1 MAIKFTIR
9 GNQRNDLEDTAELPQ
24 KTLPLWVVAL
34 PLIGLIGLIVF
45 GLILPP
51 LISNTP
57 PLALELVFLL
67 AAFFAV
73 LVLRMGG
80 GPWSRLQNSIVERMQ
95 AAMPA
100 FFILLFIGALIGSWM
115 VCGTIPMLVYWG
127 LQIVDPDYFYVTA
140 FLVPVLFSSLT
151 GTSYGSAATIGVVLI
166 GIGAALGADLGITA
180 GAIIGGAYFGD
191 KLSPLS
197 DTTNLAA
204 IACDVDL
211 YEHIHS
217 MLYTTLPSAVLAGM
231 IFFAVGWGGGDDFSV
246 ADSSQ
251 LENLLQGLTALFN
264 FNVILLLPPLIVLAG
279 SMLKQPSLPT
289 LLLSI
294 VVAILLALVFQTY
307 SLHQVGESLKSGYNL
322 STMSGQGEMAD
333 SVVALVNRGGIYS
346 MSEPLF
352 IAFLVFFFIGTV
364 DSVSAISRVIQS
376 LLRWSDRPLT
386 TALTALFSTG
396 VVNAMTSNQY
406 ATSFIVGDAFRRK
419 FDQVGIDRRVLSRS
433 LEDYGTMIE
442 SLLPWTTTTLFMVA
456 TLGVAWSDYWQWQLL
471 SLINLAVAPLMLVLG
486 IGWFRDRL

>member
-1 MAIKFTIR
+1 MEETEQSVEKM
-9 GNQRNDLEDTAELPQ
+9 
-24 KTLPLWVVAL
+24 LPLWVVTV

-51 LISNTP
+51 LVSQSP
-57 PLALELVFLL
+57 PLALEMVFLL

-73 LVLRMGG
+73 LVLRLAGVA
-80 GPWSRLQNSIVERMQ
+80 WQQLQSSIVERMR

-100 FFILLFIGALIGSWM
+100 FFILLFIGALIGSWI
-115 VCGTIPMLVYWG
+115 VSGTIPMLVFWG
-127 LQIVDPDYFYVTA
+127 LKIVHPDYFYLTA

-166 GIGAALGADLGITA
+166 GIGSALGADLGIAA

-191 KLSPLS
+191 KMSPLS

-211 YEHIHS
+211 YGHIHS
-217 MLYTTLPSAVLAGM
+217 MFYTTLPSAILAGILFYM
-231 IFFAVGWGGGDDFSV
+231 LGFNASSDFAIS
-246 ADSSQ
+246 DSSQ
-251 LENLLQGLTALFN
+251 LDSLLQGLNILFD
-264 FNVILLLPPLIVLAG
+264 FNVLLLLPPLIVLAG
-279 SMLKQPSLPT
+279 SLLKQPSLPT

-294 VVAILLALVFQTY
+294 VIAVILALLFQDY
-307 SLHQVGESLKSGYNL
+307 PLYQVGEALKSGFNVNA
-322 STMSGQGEMAD
+322 MAAH
-333 SVVALVNRGGIYS
+333 SEVSAGVIELVNRGGIYS
-346 MSEPLF
+346 MSEPIF
-352 IAFLVFFFIGTV
+352 IAFLVFFFIGAV
-364 DSVSAISRVIQS
+364 DAVSAIPRVIQS

-396 VVNAMTSNQY
+396 LVNAISSNQY

-456 TLGVAWSDYWQWQLL
+456 TLGVAWSDYWHWQLL
-471 SLINLAVAPLMLVLG
+471 SLINLAVAPLVLVLG
-486 IGWFRDRL
+486 IGWFRR

>member
-1 MAIKFTIR
+1 
-9 GNQRNDLEDTAELPQ
+9 
-24 KTLPLWVVAL
+24 
-34 PLIGLIGLIVF
+34 
-45 GLILPP
+45 
-51 LISNTP
+51 
-57 PLALELVFLL
+57 
-67 AAFFAV
+67 
-73 LVLRMGG
+73 
-80 GPWSRLQNSIVERMQ
+80 
-95 AAMPA
+95 
-100 FFILLFIGALIGSWM
+100 
-115 VCGTIPMLVYWG
+115 MLVYWG

-322 STMSGQGEMAD
+322 SSMSGQGEMAD

-364 DSVSAISRVIQS
+364 DSVSAIPRVIQS

-396 VVNAMTSNQY
+396 AVNAMTSNQY

>member
-1 MAIKFTIR
+1 MDRIYQ
-9 GNQRNDLEDTAELPQ
+9 GNDLEETEQ
-24 KTLPLWVVAL
+24 SVEKMLPLWVITV

-51 LISNTP
+51 LVSQSP
-57 PLALELVFLL
+57 PLALEMVFLM

-73 LVLRMGG
+73 LVLRLAGVA
-80 GPWSRLQNSIVERMQ
+80 WQQLQSSIVERMR

-100 FFILLFIGALIGSWM
+100 FFILLFIGALIGSWI
-115 VCGTIPMLVYWG
+115 VSGTIPMLVYWG
-127 LQIVDPDYFYVTA
+127 LKIVHPDYFYLTA

-166 GIGAALGADLGITA
+166 GIGSALGADLGIAA

-191 KLSPLS
+191 KMSPLS

-211 YEHIHS
+211 YGHIHS
-217 MLYTTLPSAVLAGM
+217 MFYTTLPSAILAAILFYTLGLSASHD
-231 IFFAVGWGGGDDFSV
+231 FAI

-251 LENLLQGLTALFN
+251 LDSLLLGLNRLFN
-264 FNVILLLPPLIVLAG
+264 FNILLLLPPLIVLAG
-279 SMLKQPSLPT
+279 SLLKQPSLPT

-294 VVAILLALVFQTY
+294 VMATLLALLFQDY
-307 SLHQVGESLKSGYNL
+307 SLYQVGEALKAGFNVNS
-322 STMSGQGEMAD
+322 MAAD
-333 SVVALVNRGGIYS
+333 IEVSAGVIELVNRGGIYS
-346 MSEPLF
+346 MSEPIF
-352 IAFLVFFFIGTV
+352 IAFLVFFFIGAV
-364 DSVSAISRVIQS
+364 DSVSAIPRVIQS

-396 VVNAMTSNQY
+396 LVNAISSNQY

-456 TLGVAWSDYWQWQLL
+456 TLGVAWSDYWHWQLL
-471 SLINLAVAPLMLVLG
+471 SLINLAVAPLVLVLG
-486 IGWFRDRL
+486 IGWFRR